1 MLLAHILIALA
12 GLACT
17 TYLYFRPSS
26 GALRGSYLL
35 LAGTLA
41 SGTYLVVGT
50 GNHLLQACMSGLLY
64 TGIVSLGIVAAR
76 RKLADQKVRRF
87 RGLE

>member
-1 MLLAHILIALA
+1 MLLAHISIALA

-35 LAGTLA
+35 LAGTLL
-41 SGTYLVVGT
+41 SGTYLVASMGS
-50 GNHLLQACMSGLLY
+50 HLLQACMSGLLY
-64 TGIVSLGIVAAR
+64 TGVVSLGIAMAR
-76 RKLADQKVRRF
+76 RKLAVQKARRF
-87 RGLE
+87 RD